1 MPVTNAL
8 ADRPV
13 KLKFCYLNVLV
24 SRLIWHM
31 ETHPPFPSATACH
44 TDPLASRRTAYLYD
58 GDCYLADFRVGLSAS
73 TRVAARVRSM
83 SNATRRRLLT
93 GRVGRTRQREV
104 QRCVFRSA
112 TCTLRRLGLQK
123 ATCAGAHKNLI
134 SYDHSPSV
142 GARLTSVASCGSIN
156 DGIAPG
162 ASLFVGLRAFLRG
175 ELQRPAIVLHHRV
188 VNNAGSGAPL
198 CSTGLPK
205 INRFRE
211 KGERLSLRD
220 RIREIGDRAALL
232 VDARRVTV
240 DVPRSPG

>member
-58 GDCYLADFRVGLSAS
+58 GCFYLADFRVGLSAS

-93 GRVGRTRQREV
+93 GRVGRTLQREV

-112 TCTLRRLGLQK
+112 TYTLRRLGLQK

-134 SYDHSPSV
+134 SYNHSPSL
-142 GARLTSVASCGSIN
+142 GARLTRVASCGSIS
-156 DGIAPG
+156 DGIALDS
-162 ASLFVGLRAFLRG
+162 SLDAVLGAFLRG
-175 ELQRPAIVLHHRV
+175 ELHRPAIALHHRV
-188 VNNAGSGAPL
+188 ARCVASEARLGARFVR
-198 CSTGLPK
+198 
-205 INRFRE
+205 INQ
-211 KGERLSLRD
+211 SLRVEAVVKMLAD
-220 RIREIGDRAALL
+220 
-232 VDARRVTV
+232 
-240 DVPRSPG
+240 